1 MIELYDAWTNAQ
13 YLPIAQN
20 RRQIEGHF
28 SSLEFGVERAWNCSC
43 YSQSLSELSRPPNLP
58 CKVEESSFVV
68 SLVLPDYSWVTYDRL
83 ISIPFIYMIWM
94 SPSILKARRVKTCL
108 GLSQLGFQSSNVHP
122 LSCEHCLC
130 ACSMPM
136 TNTMYCG
143 LFTSCSAAGGTELN
157 CWAVGSVAK
166 LMNGNNN
173 CVVTLTEGRG
183 ATIFF
188 WTAWAFLKQP
198 HLPSWGLTSWRS
210 PGTRELNCFPVKLF
224 QTSSGNKHNVLQ
236 WLIDGN
242 RPQEQTELFCN
253 RTSNA
258 FSEDV
263 TSIVLFLFA
272 YLLLSDH
279 ITSYR
284 NHGYCFFCF
293 LSWNA
298 SDPRS
303 LLYES
308 KLSVSSLLQRKW
320 NLNIL
325 IAVVF
330 RGGLGCKQSQGM
342 TGTVQTQKTRQALS
356 SPLRW
361 TAQEFYQ
368 PQQFKDCESGSY
380 KFRLQL

>member
-1 MIELYDAWTNAQ
+1 
-13 YLPIAQN
+13 
-20 RRQIEGHF
+20 
-28 SSLEFGVERAWNCSC
+28 
-43 YSQSLSELSRPPNLP
+43 
-58 CKVEESSFVV
+58 
-68 SLVLPDYSWVTYDRL
+68 
-83 ISIPFIYMIWM
+83 
-94 SPSILKARRVKTCL
+94 
-108 GLSQLGFQSSNVHP
+108 
-122 LSCEHCLC
+122 
-130 ACSMPM
+130 
-136 TNTMYCG
+136 
-143 LFTSCSAAGGTELN
+143 
-157 CWAVGSVAK
+157 
-166 LMNGNNN
+166 MNGNNSR
-173 CVVTLTEGRG
+173 VVTLTEGRG

-210 PGTRELNCFPVKLF
+210 PGTCELNCFPVKLF
-224 QTSSGNKHNVLQ
+224 QTSSRNTYNVLQ

-253 RTSNA
+253 TTSNA

-272 YLLLSDH
+272 YLLLSGH

-284 NHGYCFFCF
+284 NHRYCFFCF